1 MADGGD
7 LQSAV
12 SMYIVLGDRVKGLM
26 LDPDTV
32 LAWFQG
38 YIDLLQSFR
47 LFNVAT
53 CVCKR
58 VGSWDWKNNSGGQEF
73 VSKKQKKA
81 K

>member
-1 MADGGD
+1 
-7 LQSAV
+7 
-12 SMYIVLGDRVKGLM
+12 MYIVLGDRVRGLM
-26 LDPDTV
+26 LDLDTV

-47 LFNVAT
+47 LYNVAT

-58 VGSWDWKNNSGGQEF
+58 DGSGAIILAATNWPQ
-73 VSKKQKKA
+73 KKQKAA

>member
-1 MADGGD
+1 MADAGD

-12 SMYIVLGDRVKGLM
+12 SMYIVLGDRVRGLM

-47 LFNVAT
+47 LYNVAT

-58 VGSWDWKNNSGGQEF
+58 DGTGIGL
-73 VSKKQKKA
+73 KKA
-81 K
+81 KGGKMTLFLL

>member
-58 VGSWDWKNNSGGQEF
+58 VGGQEL